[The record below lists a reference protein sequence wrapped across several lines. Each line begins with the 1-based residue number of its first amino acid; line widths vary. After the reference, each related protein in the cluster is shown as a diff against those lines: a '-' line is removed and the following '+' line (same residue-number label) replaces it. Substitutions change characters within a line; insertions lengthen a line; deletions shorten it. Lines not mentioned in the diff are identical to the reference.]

1 MAVSKE
7 FLDHS
12 VFKYNRKDLCM
23 NPFRKR
29 NDSAFT
35 LIELLVVIAIIAIL
49 AAMLLPALQQARE
62 RAKSTTCLNNF
73 MTIGKAFSAY
83 QDDHKGEFPS
93 LTMGTRKWWY
103 RSVAERIIAPYIGD
117 DPAPTY
123 QGLCVGS
130 GNSKV
135 TCPSGDRTKENTVA
149 VNGRLFNTGSINH
162 FRFRQ
167 RWQTPSRTAMAMDGV
182 KSSIASYLVYYRHMG
197 SCTVLFQDLHA
208 KPLHSVPHYHTD
220 MGKGYNSTSWKATFW
235 NPASWD
241 GNKLVEI
248 PFE

>member
-149 VNGRLFNTGSINH
+149 VNGRLFGTGSINH
-162 FRFRQ
+162 FRWRQ

-182 KSSIASYLVYYRHMG
+182 KSSLSSNLVYYRHMG
-197 SCTVLFQDLHA
+197 SCTVLFQDLHVR
-208 KPLHSVPHYHTD
+208 LLRSVPHYHTD
-220 MGKGYNSTSWKATFW
+220 MGKGYNSAAWKAIFW
-235 NPASWD
+235 NPGIWD
-241 GNKLVEI
+241 NTVPVEI